1 MRLTFDGPGSF
12 LYNKVRNLM
21 GGILMNRTD
30 SFFASVCSLAIPVAL
45 QSMLQAS
52 FSIVDQIMIGQLGS
66 VAVAGVGLAGK
77 FASIYSVIVSAVG
90 VVAGIMISQYLGQKN
105 SREVRRSFFV
115 NLLIS
120 LGLAAVFTLLCGG
133 FPAQIMGLYTTDA
146 PMGQAAAAYL
156 RIITATFLPIAGAT
170 LLSTLLRCMEKA
182 QLPLYA
188 SIASAVLNTG
198 LNYILIFGKLGLP
211 AMGASGAAIATVIS
225 TWVNFLMMLVML
237 GSHGGVLRKAG
248 DFRKIGKFNLKQYL
262 AMLLPILVCEFLW
275 SLGENIYAAI
285 YGHMGTDASAAMMLI
300 NPIQAL
306 VIGALCG
313 LSQAASVIIGKKLG
327 SKEHDDAY
335 RDSWRLIRYGF
346 FGAVILSALVVVTSP
361 LYVQIYQ
368 VDAAVKLLTRQI
380 LTAYAL
386 VAPFKVLN
394 MIAGGGILRS
404 GGKTNY
410 VMFIDMIGTWVFG
423 VPLGLLSAFVWKL
436 PIPYVYFLL
445 SLEECVR
452 FAITV
457 VILRSKRWMQSL
469 EG

>member
-1 MRLTFDGPGSF
+1 
-12 LYNKVRNLM
+12 
-21 GGILMNRTD
+21 MNHKS
-30 SFFASVCSLAIPVAL
+30 SFFASVCSLAVPVAL

-66 VAVAGVGLAGK
+66 VSVAGVGLAGK
-77 FASIYSVIVSAVG
+77 FASIYSAIVSAVG

-105 SREVRRSFFV
+105 QREVRRSFFV

-120 LGLAAVFTLLCGG
+120 LGLACVFTLLCGG
-133 FPAQIMGLYTTDA
+133 FPSQIMGLYTTDV

-156 RIITATFLPIAGAT
+156 RIITATFVPIAGAT
-170 LLSTLLRCMEKA
+170 MLSTLLRCLEKA

-198 LNYILIFGKLGLP
+198 LNYVLIFGRLGLP

-225 TWVNFLMMLVML
+225 TWVNFLLMLAML
-237 GSHGGVLRKAG
+237 GRNGSVLKARG
-248 DFRKIGKFNLKQYL
+248 RAGKFNLRQYL

-285 YGHMGTDASAAMMLI
+285 YGHMGTEASAAMMLI
-300 NPIQAL
+300 NPIQSL

-327 SKEHDDAY
+327 SKEYDEAY

-346 FGAVILSALVVVTSP
+346 IGSVILSALVVATSP
-361 LYVQIYQ
+361 MYVEIYQ

-380 LTAYAL
+380 LLAYAL

-394 MIAGGGILRS
+394 MIAGGGVIRS

-469 EG
+469 KG

>member
-1 MRLTFDGPGSF
+1 
-12 LYNKVRNLM
+12 
-21 GGILMNRTD
+21 MNRQN
-30 SFFASVCSLAIPVAL
+30 SFFASVCALAVPVAL

-66 VAVAGVGLAGK
+66 VSVAGVGLAGK

-105 SREVRRSFFV
+105 SREVRRSFSV
-115 NLLIS
+115 NLLIA
-120 LGLAAVFTLLCGG
+120 LGLAGVFTLLCGG
-133 FPAQIMGLYTTDA
+133 FPSQIMGLYTTDA
-146 PMGQAAAAYL
+146 PMGQAASSYL

-188 SIASAVLNTG
+188 SIASAVLNTA
-198 LNYILIFGKLGLP
+198 LNYVLIFGKLGLP
-211 AMGASGAAIATVIS
+211 AMGANGAAIATVIS
-225 TWVNFLMMLVML
+225 TWVNFLLMLVML
-237 GSHGGVLRKAG
+237 GRNGSVLKASG
-248 DFRKIGKFNLKQYL
+248 RAGKFNLRQYL
-262 AMLLPILVCEFLW
+262 SMLLPILVCEFLW

-285 YGHMGTDASAAMMLI
+285 YGHMGTEASAAMMLI
-300 NPIQAL
+300 NPIQSL

-327 SKEHDDAY
+327 SREYDDAY

-346 FGAVILSALVVVTSP
+346 IGSVILSVLVVLASP
-361 LYVQIYQ
+361 IYVEIYQ

-394 MIAGGGILRS
+394 MIAGGGIIRS

-436 PIPYVYFLL
+436 PIPCVYFLL

-457 VILRSKRWMQSL
+457 FILRGKRWMQSL

>member
-1 MRLTFDGPGSF
+1 MRQ
-12 LYNKVRNLM
+12 R
-21 GGILMNRTD
+21 D
-30 SFFASVCSLAIPVAL
+30 SFFSSVCSLAIPVAL

-66 VAVAGVGLAGK
+66 VSVAGVGLAGK

-105 SREVRRSFFV
+105 QREVRRSFLV
-115 NLLIS
+115 NLLIAV
-120 LGLAAVFTLLCGG
+120 GLAGVFTLLCGG

-146 PMGQAAAAYL
+146 PMRQSASVYL
-156 RIITATFLPIAGAT
+156 QIITATYLPLAGST
-170 LLSTLLRCMEKA
+170 LLSTLLRCIDKA

-198 LNYILIFGKLGLP
+198 LNYLLIFGRLGLP

-225 TWVNFLMMLVML
+225 TWVNFLLMLAML
-237 GSHGGVLRKAG
+237 GRHGALLKTAG
-248 DFRKIGKFNLKQYL
+248 NSGEKMGKFNLMQYFS
-262 AMLLPILVCEFLW
+262 MLMPILVCEFLW

-285 YGHMGTDASAAMMLI
+285 YGHMGTDASAAMTLI
-300 NPIQAL
+300 NPVQSL

-313 LSQAASVIIGKKLG
+313 LSQAASVIIGKELG
-327 SKEHDDAY
+327 SREYNQAY
-335 RDSWRLIRYGF
+335 RDSWRLIRYGL
-346 FGAVILSALVVVTSP
+346 FGAVILSALVVVASP

-368 VDAAVKLLTRQI
+368 VDDAVKLLTRQI
-380 LTAYAL
+380 LLAYAL
-386 VAPFKVLN
+386 IAPFKVLN

-410 VMFIDMIGTWVFG
+410 VMWIDMIGTWVFG

-436 PIPYVYFLL
+436 SIPCVYFIL

-452 FAITV
+452 FGITV
-457 VILRSKRWMQSL
+457 LALRSKRWMQSL
-469 EG
+469 GA

>member
-1 MRLTFDGPGSF
+1 MCQR
-12 LYNKVRNLM
+12 
-21 GGILMNRTD
+21 D
-30 SFFASVCSLAIPVAL
+30 SFFSSVCSLAIPVAL

-66 VAVAGVGLAGK
+66 VSVAGVGLAGK

-105 SREVRRSFFV
+105 QREVRRSFLV
-115 NLLIS
+115 NLLIAV
-120 LGLAAVFTLLCGG
+120 GLAGVFTLLCGG

-146 PMGQAAAAYL
+146 PMRQSASVYL
-156 RIITATFLPIAGAT
+156 QIITATYLPLAGTT
-170 LLSTLLRCMEKA
+170 LLSTLLRCMDKA

-198 LNYILIFGKLGLP
+198 LNYLLIFGRLGLP

-225 TWVNFLMMLVML
+225 TWVNFLLMLAML
-237 GSHGGVLRKAG
+237 GRHGALLKTAG
-248 DFRKIGKFNLKQYL
+248 NSGEKMGKFNLMQYFS
-262 AMLLPILVCEFLW
+262 MLMPILVCEFLW

-285 YGHMGTDASAAMMLI
+285 YGHMGTDASAAMTLI
-300 NPIQAL
+300 NPVQSL

-313 LSQAASVIIGKKLG
+313 LSQAASVIIGKELG
-327 SKEHDDAY
+327 SREYNQAY
-335 RDSWRLIRYGF
+335 RDSWRLIRYGL
-346 FGAVILSALVVVTSP
+346 FGAVILSALVVVASP

-368 VDAAVKLLTRQI
+368 VDDAVKLLTRQI
-380 LTAYAL
+380 LLAYAL
-386 VAPFKVLN
+386 IAPFKVLN

-410 VMFIDMIGTWVFG
+410 VMWIDMIGTWVFG

-436 PIPYVYFLL
+436 SIPCVYFIL

-452 FAITV
+452 FGITV
-457 VILRSKRWMQSL
+457 LALRSKRWMQSL
-469 EG
+469 GA

>member
-1 MRLTFDGPGSF
+1 
-12 LYNKVRNLM
+12 
-21 GGILMNRTD
+21 MNHKS
-30 SFFASVCSLAIPVAL
+30 SFFASVCSLAVPVAL

-66 VAVAGVGLAGK
+66 VSVAGVGLAGK

-105 SREVRRSFFV
+105 QREVRRSFFV

-120 LGLAAVFTLLCGG
+120 LGLACVFTLLCGG
-133 FPAQIMGLYTTDA
+133 FPSQIMGLYTTDV

-156 RIITATFLPIAGAT
+156 RIITATFVPIAGAT
-170 LLSTLLRCMEKA
+170 MLSTLLRCLEKA

-188 SIASAVLNTG
+188 SIASAVLNTVV
-198 LNYILIFGKLGLP
+198 NYVLIFGRLGLP

-225 TWVNFLMMLVML
+225 TWVNFLLMLAML
-237 GSHGGVLRKAG
+237 GRNGSVLKARG
-248 DFRKIGKFNLKQYL
+248 RAGKFNLRQYL

-285 YGHMGTDASAAMMLI
+285 YGHMGTEASAAMMLI
-300 NPIQAL
+300 NPIQSL

-327 SKEHDDAY
+327 SKEYDEAY

-346 FGAVILSALVVVTSP
+346 IGSVILSALVVATSP
-361 LYVQIYQ
+361 MYVEIYQ

-380 LTAYAL
+380 LLAYAL

-394 MIAGGGILRS
+394 MIAGGGVIRS
-404 GGKTNY
+404 GGKNNY

>member
-1 MRLTFDGPGSF
+1 
-12 LYNKVRNLM
+12 
-21 GGILMNRTD
+21 MNRKR
-30 SFFASVCSLAIPVAL
+30 SFFSSVCALAIPVAL

-66 VAVAGVGLAGK
+66 VSVAGVGLAGK

-90 VVAGIMISQYLGQKN
+90 VVTGIMISQYLGQEN
-105 SREVRRSFFV
+105 RREVRRSFFV

-120 LGLAAVFTLLCGG
+120 VGLAGIFTLLCGC
-133 FPAQIMGLYTTDA
+133 FPARIMGLYTTDA
-146 PMGQAAAAYL
+146 PMRQAAASYL
-156 RIITATFLPIAGAT
+156 LIITATFLPIAGAT

-198 LNYILIFGKLGLP
+198 LNYVLIFGKLGLP

-225 TWVNFLMMLVML
+225 TWVNFLLMLAML
-237 GSHGGVLRKAG
+237 GRNGAVLKKDSGVT
-248 DFRKIGKFNLKQYL
+248 IGKFNLRQYL
-262 AMLLPILVCEFLW
+262 GMLLPILVCEFLW

-285 YGHMGTDASAAMMLI
+285 YGHMGTEASAAMTLI
-300 NPIQAL
+300 NPIQSL

-327 SKEHDDAY
+327 SKEYEDAY

-346 FGAVILSALVVVTSP
+346 FGAVILSVLVVIASP
-361 LYVQIYQ
+361 LYVEIYQ
-368 VDAAVKLLTRQI
+368 VDAAVKMLTRQI
-380 LTAYAL
+380 LVAYAM

-394 MIAGGGILRS
+394 MIAGGGIVRS

-410 VMFIDMIGTWVFG
+410 VMIVDMIGTWVFG

-436 PIPYVYFLL
+436 SIPYVYFIL

-452 FAITV
+452 FTITV
-457 VILRSKRWMQSL
+457 FILRSKRWMQSL

>member
-1 MRLTFDGPGSF
+1 MCQR
-12 LYNKVRNLM
+12 
-21 GGILMNRTD
+21 D
-30 SFFASVCSLAIPVAL
+30 SFFSSVCSLAIPVAL

-66 VAVAGVGLAGK
+66 VSVAGVGLAGK

-105 SREVRRSFFV
+105 QREVRRSFLV
-115 NLLIS
+115 NLLIAV
-120 LGLAAVFTLLCGG
+120 GLAGVFTLLCGG

-146 PMGQAAAAYL
+146 PMRQSASVYL
-156 RIITATFLPIAGAT
+156 QIITATYLPLAGAT
-170 LLSTLLRCMEKA
+170 LLSTLLRCMDKA

-198 LNYILIFGKLGLP
+198 LNYLLIFGRLGLP

-225 TWVNFLMMLVML
+225 TWVNFLLMLAML
-237 GSHGGVLRKAG
+237 GRHGALLKTAG
-248 DFRKIGKFNLKQYL
+248 NSGEKMGKFNLMQYFS
-262 AMLLPILVCEFLW
+262 MLMPILVCEFLW

-285 YGHMGTDASAAMMLI
+285 YGHMGTDASAAMTLI
-300 NPIQAL
+300 NPVQSL

-313 LSQAASVIIGKKLG
+313 LSQAASVIIGKELG
-327 SKEHDDAY
+327 SREYNQAY
-335 RDSWRLIRYGF
+335 RDSWRLIRYGL
-346 FGAVILSALVVVTSP
+346 FGAVILSALVVVASP

-368 VDAAVKLLTRQI
+368 VDDAVKLLTRQI
-380 LTAYAL
+380 LFAYAL
-386 VAPFKVLN
+386 IAPFKVLN

-410 VMFIDMIGTWVFG
+410 VMWIDMIGTWVFG

-436 PIPYVYFLL
+436 SIPCVYFIL

-452 FAITV
+452 FGITV
-457 VILRSKRWMQSL
+457 LALRSKRWMQSL
-469 EG
+469 GA